1 MRNLLRFLWK
11 YSNFVLFILLEVF
24 CLYLVFQNNSFQK
37 AGWINSSNAFVG
49 NVFTTVNSIKEYFA
63 LKETNE
69 MLAAENARLRS
80 QSLGSFAKYI
90 TTSTVINDTVLRQQ
104 YTYIPAEVV
113 NNSVNRR
120 NNYLTLNRGYKQGIT
135 DDMAVV
141 TSNGIIG
148 YTKDVSANYCTVL
161 SILNKDAKI
170 SAKVKRFG
178 ELGSLIWEGGDY
190 RFGLLQDIGTH
201 VKIAKG
207 DTIVTSNFS
216 DIFPSN
222 ITIGT
227 VESFAP
233 REGGEFY
240 NIKVRYT
247 GNLKNVTHVYI
258 INNILREEKK
268 NLEERS
274 QHD

>member
-1 MRNLLRFLWK
+1 M
-11 YSNFVLFILLEVF
+11 EVF
-24 CLYLVFQNNSFQK
+24 CFYLVFQNNSFQK
-37 AGWINSSNAFVG
+37 AGWINSSNAFAG

-69 MLAAENARLRS
+69 LLAAENARLRN
-80 QSLGSFAKYI
+80 QSLGSFAKFI
-90 TTSTVINDTVLRQQ
+90 TTKTVINDTVIKQQ

-135 DDMAVV
+135 NDMAVIS
-141 TSNGIIG
+141 SNGIIG
-148 YTKDVSANYCTVL
+148 YTKDVSANFCTVL

-170 SAKVKRFG
+170 SAKIKRYD

-222 ITIGT
+222 IIIGT
-227 VESFAP
+227 VESFVP

-240 NIKVRYT
+240 NIKVKYSA
-247 GNLKNVTHVYI
+247 NLKNITHVYI

-268 NLEERS
+268 ILEERS

>member
-11 YSNFVLFILLEVF
+11 YSNFVLFILMEVF
-24 CLYLVFQNNSFQK
+24 CFYLVFQHNSFQK
-37 AGWINSSNAFVG
+37 AGWINSSNAFAG

-69 MLAAENARLRS
+69 LLAAENARLRS
-80 QSLGSFAKYI
+80 QSLGSYAKFI
-90 TTSTVINDTVLRQQ
+90 TTKTVVNDTIVKQQ

-135 DDMAVV
+135 ADMAII

-148 YTKDVSANYCTVL
+148 YTKDVSANFCTVL

-170 SAKVKRFG
+170 SAKIKRYD

-190 RFGLLQDIGTH
+190 RYGLLQDIGTH
-201 VKIAKG
+201 VKIVKG

-222 ITIGT
+222 IVIGT

-240 NIKVRYT
+240 NIKVKYSA
-247 GNLKNVTHVYI
+247 NLKNVTHVYI

>member
-11 YSNFVLFILLEVF
+11 YSNFVLFILMEVCCF
-24 CLYLVFQNNSFQK
+24 YLIFQNNSFQRSS
-37 AGWINSSNAFVG
+37 WINSSNAFAG

-69 MLAAENARLRS
+69 LLAAENARLRT
-80 QSLGSFAKYI
+80 QALGSYAKYI
-90 TTSTVINDTVLRQQ
+90 TTKTIVGDTVLKQQ
-104 YTYIPAEVV
+104 YTYIPADVV

-135 DDMAVV
+135 RDMAVI
-141 TSNGIIG
+141 TSNGIVG
-148 YTKDVSANYCTVL
+148 YIKDVSANYCTVL

-170 SAKVKRFG
+170 SAKVKRYD

-190 RFGLLQDIGTH
+190 RYGLLQDIGTH

-207 DTIVTSNFS
+207 DSIVTSNFS

-222 ITIGT
+222 IMIGT
-227 VESFAP
+227 VESYAP

-240 NIKVRYT
+240 NIKVKYSA
-247 GNLKNVTHVYI
+247 NLKNVTHVYI
-258 INNILREEKK
+258 INNILRQEKIQ
-268 NLEERS
+268 LEERS

>member
-11 YSNFVLFILLEVF
+11 YSNFVLFILMEVF
-24 CLYLVFQNNSFQK
+24 CIYLVFQNNKFQK
-37 AGWINSSNAFVG
+37 AGWINSSNTFVG
-49 NVFTTVNSIKEYFA
+49 NVFTTVNSVKEYFA
-63 LKETNE
+63 LKETNLL
-69 MLAAENARLRS
+69 LAAENARLRN
-80 QSLGSFAKYI
+80 QTLGSYAKYI
-90 TTSTVINDTVLRQQ
+90 TTSTVVNDTALKQQ
-104 YTYIPAEVV
+104 YIYIPAEVV

-120 NNYLTLNRGYKQGIT
+120 NNYLTLNRGYMQGIAN
-135 DDMAVV
+135 DMAVI

-148 YTKDVSANYCTVL
+148 YTKDVSANFCTVL

-170 SAKVKRFG
+170 SAKVKKFG

-207 DTIVTSNFS
+207 DSIVTSNFS

>member
-11 YSNFVLFILLEVF
+11 YSNFVLFILMEVCCF
-24 CLYLVFQNNSFQK
+24 YLIFQNNSFQR
-37 AGWINSSNAFVG
+37 ASWINSSNAFAG

-69 MLAAENARLRS
+69 LLAAENARLRT
-80 QSLGSFAKYI
+80 QALGSYAKYI
-90 TTSTVINDTVLRQQ
+90 TTKTIVGDTVLKQQ
-104 YTYIPAEVV
+104 YTYIPADVV

-135 DDMAVV
+135 RDMAVI
-141 TSNGIIG
+141 TSNGIVG
-148 YTKDVSANYCTVL
+148 YIKDVSANYCTVL

-170 SAKVKRFG
+170 SAKVKRYD

-190 RFGLLQDIGTH
+190 RYGLLQDIGTH

-207 DTIVTSNFS
+207 DSIVTSNFS

-222 ITIGT
+222 IMIGT
-227 VESFAP
+227 VESYAP

-240 NIKVRYT
+240 NIKVKYSA
-247 GNLKNVTHVYI
+247 NLKNVTHVYI
-258 INNILREEKK
+258 INNILRQEKIQ
-268 NLEERS
+268 LEERS

>member
-90 TTSTVINDTVLRQQ
+90 TTSTVINDTVLKQQ

-148 YTKDVSANYCTVL
+148 YTKDVSANFCTVL

-227 VESFAP
+227 VESFVP

>member
-11 YSNFVLFILLEVF
+11 YSNFVLFILMEVF

-37 AGWINSSNAFVG
+37 AGWINSSNAFAG

-69 MLAAENARLRS
+69 LLAAENARLRN
-80 QSLGSFAKYI
+80 QSLGSYAKYI
-90 TTSTVINDTVLRQQ
+90 TSSTVVNDTILKQQ

-135 DDMAVV
+135 SDMAVI

-148 YTKDVSANYCTVL
+148 YTKDVSANFCTVL

-170 SAKVKRFG
+170 SAKIKRFG

-201 VKIAKG
+201 VKILKG

-222 ITIGT
+222 IVIGT

-240 NIKVRYT
+240 NIKVKYS

>member
-11 YSNFVLFILLEVF
+11 YSNFVLFILMEVF

-37 AGWINSSNAFVG
+37 AGWINSSNAFAG

-69 MLAAENARLRS
+69 LLAAENARLRD
-80 QSLGSFAKYI
+80 QSLGSYAKYI
-90 TTSTVINDTVLRQQ
+90 TTRITVKDTILKQQ

-120 NNYLTLNRGYKQGIT
+120 NNYLTLNRGYMQGIT
-135 DDMAVV
+135 TDMAVI
-141 TSNGIIG
+141 TPNGIIG
-148 YTKDVSANYCTVL
+148 YTKDVSANFCTVL

-170 SAKVKRFG
+170 SAKIKKYG

-190 RFGLLQDIGTH
+190 KFGLLQDIGTH
-201 VKIAKG
+201 VKLTKG

-227 VESFAP
+227 VESFTP

-258 INNILREEKK
+258 TDNKLRKEKK
-268 NLEERS
+268 TLEERS

>member
-11 YSNFVLFILLEVF
+11 YSNFVLFILMEVCCF
-24 CLYLVFQNNSFQK
+24 YLIFQNNSFQRSS
-37 AGWINSSNAFVG
+37 WINSSNAFAG

-69 MLAAENARLRS
+69 LLAAENARLRT
-80 QSLGSFAKYI
+80 QSLGSYAKYI
-90 TTSTVINDTVLRQQ
+90 TTKTIVGDTVLKQQ
-104 YTYIPAEVV
+104 YTYIPADVV

-135 DDMAVV
+135 RDMAVI
-141 TSNGIIG
+141 TSNGIVG
-148 YTKDVSANYCTVL
+148 YIKDVSANYCTVL

-170 SAKVKRFG
+170 SAKVKRYD

-190 RFGLLQDIGTH
+190 RYGLLQDIGTH

-207 DTIVTSNFS
+207 DSIVTSNFS

-222 ITIGT
+222 IMIGT
-227 VESFAP
+227 VESYAP

-240 NIKVRYT
+240 NIKVKYSA
-247 GNLKNVTHVYI
+247 NLKNVTHVYI
-258 INNILREEKK
+258 INNILRQEKIQ
-268 NLEERS
+268 LEERS

>member
-90 TTSTVINDTVLRQQ
+90 TTSTVINDTVLKQQ

-148 YTKDVSANYCTVL
+148 YTKDVSANFCTVL

>member
-11 YSNFVLFILLEVF
+11 YSKFVLFILMEVCCF
-24 CLYLVFQNNSFQK
+24 YLIFKNNSFQRSS
-37 AGWINSSNAFVG
+37 WINSSNAFAG

-69 MLAAENARLRS
+69 LLAAENARLRT
-80 QSLGSFAKYI
+80 QSLGSYAKYI
-90 TTSTVINDTVLRQQ
+90 TTKTIVGDTVLKQQ
-104 YTYIPAEVV
+104 YTYIPADVV

-135 DDMAVV
+135 RDMAVI
-141 TSNGIIG
+141 TSNGIVG
-148 YTKDVSANYCTVL
+148 YIKDVSANYCTVL

-170 SAKVKRFG
+170 SAKVKRYD

-190 RFGLLQDIGTH
+190 RYGLLQDIGTH

-207 DTIVTSNFS
+207 DSIVTSNFS

-222 ITIGT
+222 IMIGT
-227 VESFAP
+227 VESYAP

-240 NIKVRYT
+240 NIKVKYSA
-247 GNLKNVTHVYI
+247 NLKNVTHVYI
-258 INNILREEKK
+258 INNILRQEKIQ
-268 NLEERS
+268 LEERS

>member
-11 YSNFVLFILLEVF
+11 YSNFVLFILMEVCCF
-24 CLYLVFQNNSFQK
+24 YLIFQNNSFQR
-37 AGWINSSNAFVG
+37 ASWINSSNAFAG

-69 MLAAENARLRS
+69 LLAAENARLRT
-80 QSLGSFAKYI
+80 QSLGSYAKYI
-90 TTSTVINDTVLRQQ
+90 TTKTIVGDTVLKQQ
-104 YTYIPAEVV
+104 YTYIPADVV

-135 DDMAVV
+135 RDMAVI
-141 TSNGIIG
+141 TSNGIVG
-148 YTKDVSANYCTVL
+148 YIKDVSANYCTVL

-170 SAKVKRFG
+170 SAKVKRYD
-178 ELGSLIWEGGDY
+178 ELGSLIWEGGEY
-190 RFGLLQDIGTH
+190 RYGLLQDIGTH

-207 DTIVTSNFS
+207 DSIVTSNFS

-222 ITIGT
+222 IMIGT
-227 VESFAP
+227 VESYAP

-240 NIKVRYT
+240 NIKVKYSA
-247 GNLKNVTHVYI
+247 NLKNVTHVYI
-258 INNILREEKK
+258 INNILRQEKIQ
-268 NLEERS
+268 LEERS

>member
-11 YSNFVLFILLEVF
+11 YSNFVLFILMEVF

-49 NVFTTVNSIKEYFA
+49 NVFTTANSIKEYFA

-69 MLAAENARLRS
+69 LLAAENARLRN
-80 QSLGSFAKYI
+80 QSLGSYAKYI
-90 TTSTVINDTVLRQQ
+90 TTATVINDTVLKQQ

-135 DDMAVV
+135 NDMAVI

-170 SAKVKRFG
+170 SAKIKRFG

-201 VKIAKG
+201 VKITKG

-216 DIFPSN
+216 SIFPSN

>member
-11 YSNFVLFILLEVF
+11 YSNFVLFILMEVF

-69 MLAAENARLRS
+69 LLAAENARLRN
-80 QSLGSFAKYI
+80 QSLGSYAKYI
-90 TTSTVINDTVLRQQ
+90 TTVTVINDTVLKQQ

-135 DDMAVV
+135 GDMAII

-148 YTKDVSANYCTVL
+148 YTKDVSANFCTVL

-170 SAKVKRFG
+170 SAKIKRFG

-190 RFGLLQDIGTH
+190 RYGLLQDIGTH

-222 ITIGT
+222 IAIGT

-240 NIKVRYT
+240 NIKVKYSA
-247 GNLKNVTHVYI
+247 NLKNVTHVYI

>member
-11 YSNFVLFILLEVF
+11 YSNFVLFILMEVF

-69 MLAAENARLRS
+69 LLAAENARLRN
-80 QSLGSFAKYI
+80 QSLGSYAKYI
-90 TTSTVINDTVLRQQ
+90 TTATVINDTILKQQ

-135 DDMAVV
+135 NDMAVI

-170 SAKVKRFG
+170 SAKIKRFG

-201 VKIAKG
+201 VKITKG

>member
-11 YSNFVLFILLEVF
+11 YSNFVLFILMEVF

-49 NVFTTVNSIKEYFA
+49 NVFTTANSIKEYFA

-69 MLAAENARLRS
+69 LLAAENARLRN
-80 QSLGSFAKYI
+80 QSLGSYAKYI
-90 TTSTVINDTVLRQQ
+90 TTATVINDTVLKQQ

-135 DDMAVV
+135 NDMAVI

-170 SAKVKRFG
+170 SAKIKRFG

-201 VKIAKG
+201 VKITKG

>member
-11 YSNFVLFILLEVF
+11 YSNFVLFILMEVCCF
-24 CLYLVFQNNSFQK
+24 YLIFKNNSFQRSS
-37 AGWINSSNAFVG
+37 WINSSNAFAG

-69 MLAAENARLRS
+69 LLAAENARLRT
-80 QSLGSFAKYI
+80 QSLGSYAKYI
-90 TTSTVINDTVLRQQ
+90 TTKTIVGDTVLKQQ
-104 YTYIPAEVV
+104 YTYIPADVV

-135 DDMAVV
+135 RDMAVI
-141 TSNGIIG
+141 TSNGIVG
-148 YTKDVSANYCTVL
+148 YIKDVSANYCTVL

-170 SAKVKRFG
+170 SAKVKRYD

-190 RFGLLQDIGTH
+190 RYGLLQDIGTH

-207 DTIVTSNFS
+207 DSIVTSNFS

-222 ITIGT
+222 IMIGT
-227 VESFAP
+227 VESYAP

-240 NIKVRYT
+240 NIKVKYSA
-247 GNLKNVTHVYI
+247 NLKNVTHVYI
-258 INNILREEKK
+258 INNILRQEKIQ
-268 NLEERS
+268 LEERS

>member
-90 TTSTVINDTVLRQQ
+90 TTSAVINDTVLKQQ

-148 YTKDVSANYCTVL
+148 YTKDVSANFCTVL

-170 SAKVKRFG
+170 SAKIKRFG

-227 VESFAP
+227 VESFVP

>member
-1 MRNLLRFLWK
+1 M
-11 YSNFVLFILLEVF
+11 EVF

-37 AGWINSSNAFVG
+37 AGWINSSNAFAG

-69 MLAAENARLRS
+69 LLAAENARLRN
-80 QSLGSFAKYI
+80 QSLGSYAKYI
-90 TTSTVINDTVLRQQ
+90 TSSTVVNDTILKQQ

-135 DDMAVV
+135 SDMAVI

-148 YTKDVSANYCTVL
+148 YTKDVSANFCTVL

-170 SAKVKRFG
+170 SAKIKRFG

-201 VKIAKG
+201 VKILKG

-222 ITIGT
+222 IVIGT

-240 NIKVRYT
+240 NIKVKYS

>member
-11 YSNFVLFILLEVF
+11 YSNFVLFILMEVY

-37 AGWINSSNAFVG
+37 AGWINSSNEFVG
-49 NVFTTVNSIKEYFA
+49 NIYTTVNSIKQYFA

-69 MLAAENARLRS
+69 MLAAENALLHS
-80 QSLGSFAKYI
+80 QSIGSYAKYI
-90 TTSTVINDTVLRQQ
+90 ITPKTISDTMLKQQ

-135 DDMAVV
+135 ADMAVIA
-141 TSNGIIG
+141 SNGIIG
-148 YTKDVSANYCTVL
+148 YTKDVSANFCTVL

-170 SAKVKRFG
+170 SAKIKRFG

-190 RFGLLQDIGTH
+190 RYGLLQDIGTH
-201 VKIAKG
+201 VKITKG

-227 VESFAP
+227 IESFAP

-240 NIKVRYT
+240 NIQVRYT

-268 NLEERS
+268 TLEERS

>member
-11 YSNFVLFILLEVF
+11 YSNFVLFILMEVF
-24 CLYLVFQNNSFQK
+24 CFYLVFQNNSFQK
-37 AGWINSSNAFVG
+37 AGWINSSNAFAG

-69 MLAAENARLRS
+69 LLAAENARLRN
-80 QSLGSFAKYI
+80 QSLGSFAKFI
-90 TTSTVINDTVLRQQ
+90 TTKTVINDTVIKQQ

-135 DDMAVV
+135 NDMAVIS
-141 TSNGIIG
+141 SNGIIG
-148 YTKDVSANYCTVL
+148 YTKDVSANFCTVL

-170 SAKVKRFG
+170 SAKIKRYD

-222 ITIGT
+222 IIIGT
-227 VESFAP
+227 VESFVP

-240 NIKVRYT
+240 NIKVKYSA
-247 GNLKNVTHVYI
+247 NLKNITHVYI

-268 NLEERS
+268 ILEERS

>member
-11 YSNFVLFILLEVF
+11 YSNFVLFILMEVF
-24 CLYLVFQNNSFQK
+24 CLYLVFKHNSFQK
-37 AGWINSSNAFVG
+37 ASWINSSNSFAG
-49 NVFTTVNSIKEYFA
+49 NVFTTVNSVKEYFA

-69 MLAAENARLRS
+69 LLAAENARLRN
-80 QSLGSFAKYI
+80 QSLGSYAKYI
-90 TTSTVINDTVLRQQ
+90 TTTTVINDTVLKQQ
-104 YTYIPAEVV
+104 YTYIPADVV

-135 DDMAVV
+135 NDMAVIN
-141 TSNGIIG
+141 SNGIVG

-170 SAKVKRFG
+170 SAKIKRFG

-201 VKIAKG
+201 VKLAKG

-227 VESFAP
+227 VESFVP

-247 GNLKNVTHVYI
+247 ANLKNVTHVYI

-268 NLEERS
+268 NLEDRS

>member
-11 YSNFVLFILLEVF
+11 YSNFVLFILMEVF

-63 LKETNE
+63 LKETNVL
-69 MLAAENARLRS
+69 LAAENARLRS
-80 QSLGSFAKYI
+80 QSLGSYAKYI
-90 TTSTVINDTVLRQQ
+90 TTPTVVNDTVLKQQ

-135 DDMAVV
+135 NDMAVV

-148 YTKDVSANYCTVL
+148 YTKDVSANFCTVL

-170 SAKVKRFG
+170 SAKIKRFG

-222 ITIGT
+222 IAIGT

-240 NIKVRYT
+240 NIKVKYSA
-247 GNLKNVTHVYI
+247 NLKNVTHVYI

-268 NLEERS
+268 ILEERS

>member
-11 YSNFVLFILLEVF
+11 YSNFVLFILMEVF
-24 CLYLVFQNNSFQK
+24 CIYLIFNNNSFQK
-37 AGWINSSNAFVG
+37 ASWINSSNAFAG

-69 MLAAENARLRS
+69 LLAAENARLRN
-80 QSLGSFAKYI
+80 QSLGSYAKYI
-90 TTSTVINDTVLRQQ
+90 TTKTVVNDTVVKQQ
-104 YTYIPAEVV
+104 YTYLPAEVV

-135 DDMAVV
+135 ADMAVI
-141 TSNGIIG
+141 TSNGIVG
-148 YTKDVSANYCTVL
+148 YTKDVSANFSTVL

-170 SAKVKRFG
+170 SAKVKRYD

-222 ITIGT
+222 IVIGT

-240 NIKVRYT
+240 NIKVKYSA
-247 GNLKNVTHVYI
+247 NLKNVTHVYI
-258 INNILREEKK
+258 VNNILREEKR

>member
-11 YSNFVLFILLEVF
+11 YSNFVLFILMEVCCF
-24 CLYLVFQNNSFQK
+24 YLIFQNNSFQR
-37 AGWINSSNAFVG
+37 ASWINSSNAFAG

-69 MLAAENARLRS
+69 LLAAENARVRT
-80 QSLGSFAKYI
+80 QSLGSYAKYI
-90 TTSTVINDTVLRQQ
+90 TTKTIVGDTVLKQQ
-104 YTYIPAEVV
+104 YTYIPADVV

-135 DDMAVV
+135 RDMAVI
-141 TSNGIIG
+141 TSNGIVG
-148 YTKDVSANYCTVL
+148 YIKDVSANYCTVL

-170 SAKVKRFG
+170 SAKVKRYD

-190 RFGLLQDIGTH
+190 RYGLLQDIGTH

-207 DTIVTSNFS
+207 DSIVTSNFS

-222 ITIGT
+222 IMIGT
-227 VESFAP
+227 VESYAP

-240 NIKVRYT
+240 NIKVKYSA
-247 GNLKNVTHVYI
+247 NLKNVTHVYI
-258 INNILREEKK
+258 INNILRQEKIQ
-268 NLEERS
+268 LEERS

>member
-1 MRNLLRFLWK
+1 M
-11 YSNFVLFILLEVF
+11 EVF
-24 CLYLVFQNNSFQK
+24 CFYLIFQNNSFQK
-37 AGWINSSNAFVG
+37 AGWINSSNAFAG

-69 MLAAENARLRS
+69 LLAAENARLRS
-80 QSLGSFAKYI
+80 QSLGSYAKYI
-90 TTSTVINDTVLRQQ
+90 TTKTIVGDTVLKQQ
-104 YTYIPAEVV
+104 YTYIPADVV

-120 NNYLTLNRGYKQGIT
+120 NNYLTLNRGYKQGIAR
-135 DDMAVV
+135 DMAVI
-141 TSNGIIG
+141 TSNGIVG

-170 SAKVKRFG
+170 SAKVKRYD
-178 ELGSLIWEGGDY
+178 ELGSLVWEGGDY

-207 DTIVTSNFS
+207 DSIVTSNFS

-222 ITIGT
+222 IMIGT
-227 VESFAP
+227 IESFVP

-240 NIKVRYT
+240 NIKVRYSA
-247 GNLKNVTHVYI
+247 NLKNVTHVYI
-258 INNILREEKK
+258 INNILRQEKIQ
-268 NLEERS
+268 LEERS

>member
-11 YSNFVLFILLEVF
+11 YSNFVLFILMEVCCF
-24 CLYLVFQNNSFQK
+24 YLIFQNNSFQR
-37 AGWINSSNAFVG
+37 ASWINSSNAFAG

-69 MLAAENARLRS
+69 LLAAENARLRT
-80 QSLGSFAKYI
+80 QSLGSYAKYI
-90 TTSTVINDTVLRQQ
+90 TTKTIIGDTVLKQQ
-104 YTYIPAEVV
+104 YTYIPADVV

-135 DDMAVV
+135 RDMAVI
-141 TSNGIIG
+141 TSNGIVG
-148 YTKDVSANYCTVL
+148 YIKDVSANYCTVL

-170 SAKVKRFG
+170 SAKVKRYD

-190 RFGLLQDIGTH
+190 RYGLLQDIGTH

-207 DTIVTSNFS
+207 DSIVTSNFS

-222 ITIGT
+222 IMIGT
-227 VESFAP
+227 VESYAP

-240 NIKVRYT
+240 NIKVKYSA
-247 GNLKNVTHVYI
+247 NLKNVTHVYI
-258 INNILREEKK
+258 INNILRQEKIQ
-268 NLEERS
+268 LEERS

>member
-11 YSNFVLFILLEVF
+11 YSNFVLFMLMEVF
-24 CLYLVFQNNSFQK
+24 CLYLVFQNNKFQK
-37 AGWINSSNAFVG
+37 AGWINSSNAFAG

-63 LKETNE
+63 LKESNE
-69 MLAAENARLRS
+69 LLAAENARLRS
-80 QSLGSFAKYI
+80 QSLGSYAKYI
-90 TTSTVINDTVLRQQ
+90 TTTTTVNDTTLKQQ

-120 NNYLTLNRGYKQGIT
+120 NNYLTLNRGYKQGISN
-135 DDMAVV
+135 DMAVI

-148 YTKDVSANYCTVL
+148 YTKDVSANFCTVL

-170 SAKVKRFG
+170 SAKIKRYG

-201 VKIAKG
+201 VKITKG

-222 ITIGT
+222 IIIGT

-240 NIKVRYT
+240 NIKVKYSA
-247 GNLKNVTHVYI
+247 NLKNVTHVYI
-258 INNILREEKK
+258 VNNILREEKK
-268 NLEERS
+268 ILEERS

>member
-11 YSNFVLFILLEVF
+11 YSNFVLFILMEVF

-69 MLAAENARLRS
+69 LLAAENARLRN
-80 QSLGSFAKYI
+80 QSLGSYAKYI
-90 TTSTVINDTVLRQQ
+90 TTVTVINDTVLKQQ

-135 DDMAVV
+135 GDMAVI

-148 YTKDVSANYCTVL
+148 YTKDVSANFCTVL

-170 SAKVKRFG
+170 SAKIKRFG

-190 RFGLLQDIGTH
+190 RYGLLQDIGTH

-222 ITIGT
+222 IAIGT

-240 NIKVRYT
+240 NIKVKYSA
-247 GNLKNVTHVYI
+247 NLKNVTHVYI

>member
-11 YSNFVLFILLEVF
+11 YSNFVLFILMEVY

-37 AGWINSSNAFVG
+37 AGWINSSNEFVG
-49 NVFTTVNSIKEYFA
+49 SIYTTVNSIKEYFA

-69 MLAAENARLRS
+69 MLAAENALLHS
-80 QSLGSFAKYI
+80 KSLDAYAKYI
-90 TTSTVINDTVLRQQ
+90 ITPKTISDTILKQQ

-135 DDMAVV
+135 ADMAVIA
-141 TSNGIIG
+141 SNGIIG
-148 YTKDVSANYCTVL
+148 YTKDVSANFCTVL

-170 SAKVKRFG
+170 SAKIKRFG

-190 RFGLLQDIGTH
+190 RYGLLQDIGTH
-201 VKIAKG
+201 VKITKG

-227 VESFAP
+227 IESFVP

-240 NIKVRYT
+240 NIQVRYT

-268 NLEERS
+268 TLEDRS

>member
-90 TTSTVINDTVLRQQ
+90 TTSTVINDTVLKQQ

-233 REGGEFY
+233 RQGGEFY

>member
-11 YSNFVLFILLEVF
+11 YSNFVLFILMEVF
-24 CLYLVFQNNSFQK
+24 CLYLVFKHNSFQR
-37 AGWINSSNAFVG
+37 AGWINSSNAFAG
-49 NVFTTVNSIKEYFA
+49 NVFTTVNSIKDYFA

-69 MLAAENARLRS
+69 LLAAENARLRN
-80 QSLGSFAKYI
+80 QSLGSYAKYI
-90 TTSTVINDTVLRQQ
+90 TTATVVNDTILKQQ

-113 NNSVNRR
+113 NNSVHRR
-120 NNYLTLNRGYKQGIT
+120 NNYLTLNRGYRQGIT
-135 DDMAVV
+135 SDMAVI

-148 YTKDVSANYCTVL
+148 YTKDVSANFSTVL

-170 SAKVKRFG
+170 SAKIKRFG

-201 VKIAKG
+201 VKIMKG

-240 NIKVRYT
+240 NIKVKYSA
-247 GNLKNVTHVYI
+247 NLKNVTHVYI

>member
-90 TTSTVINDTVLRQQ
+90 TTSTVINDTVLKQQ

-148 YTKDVSANYCTVL
+148 YTKDVSANFCTVL

-170 SAKVKRFG
+170 SAKIKRFG

-227 VESFAP
+227 VESFVP

>member
-11 YSNFVLFILLEVF
+11 YSNFVLFILMEVCCF
-24 CLYLVFQNNSFQK
+24 YLIFQNNSFQR
-37 AGWINSSNAFVG
+37 ASWINSSNAFAG

-69 MLAAENARLRS
+69 LLAAENARLRT
-80 QSLGSFAKYI
+80 QSLGSYAKYI
-90 TTSTVINDTVLRQQ
+90 TTKTNVSDTVLKQQ
-104 YTYIPAEVV
+104 YTYIPADVV

-135 DDMAVV
+135 RDMAVI
-141 TSNGIIG
+141 TSNGIVG
-148 YTKDVSANYCTVL
+148 YIKDVSANYCTVL

-170 SAKVKRFG
+170 SAKVKRYD

-190 RFGLLQDIGTH
+190 RYGLLQDIGTH

-207 DTIVTSNFS
+207 DSIVTSNFS

-222 ITIGT
+222 IMIGT
-227 VESFAP
+227 VESYAP

-240 NIKVRYT
+240 NIKVKYSA
-247 GNLKNVTHVYI
+247 NLKNVTHVYI
-258 INNILREEKK
+258 INNILRQEKIQ
-268 NLEERS
+268 LEERS

>member
-11 YSNFVLFILLEVF
+11 YSNFVLFILMEVCCF
-24 CLYLVFQNNSFQK
+24 YLIFQNNSFQR
-37 AGWINSSNAFVG
+37 ASWINSSNAFAG

-69 MLAAENARLRS
+69 LLAAENARLRT
-80 QSLGSFAKYI
+80 QSLGSYAKYI
-90 TTSTVINDTVLRQQ
+90 TTKTIVGDTVLKQQ
-104 YTYIPAEVV
+104 YTYIPADVV

-135 DDMAVV
+135 RDMAVI
-141 TSNGIIG
+141 TSNGIVG
-148 YTKDVSANYCTVL
+148 YIKDVSANYCTVL

-170 SAKVKRFG
+170 SAKVKRYD

-190 RFGLLQDIGTH
+190 RYGLLQDIGTH

-207 DTIVTSNFS
+207 DSIVTSNFS

-222 ITIGT
+222 IMIGT
-227 VESFAP
+227 VESYAP

-240 NIKVRYT
+240 NIKVKYSA
-247 GNLKNVTHVYI
+247 NLKNVTHVYI
-258 INNILREEKK
+258 INNILRQEKIQ
-268 NLEERS
+268 LEERS